1 MELKD
6 LQSYYLVLSKYL
18 LINEKHLLTENKI
31 EVKNI
36 LLFGRITIC
45 SLFYIGFPGE
55 NKISTKAFFI
65 NTKD

>member
-18 LINEKHLLTENKI
+18 LINKKHLLTENKI
-31 EVKNI
+31 KVKNI
-36 LLFGRITIC
+36 LLFSKITIC
-45 SLFYIGFPGE
+45 SLLYIGFAGE
-55 NKISTKAFFI
+55 NKIYTKAFFI